1 MTAQQLYDSLDR
13 KQRRDLLLKVGE
25 TREEAQVLS
34 QRDEFREK
42 NVRRRTGQL
51 KSTPSRLCPGSNR
64 SPVRASG
71 LSGRACALALS
82 DLPLPSSLSSQSFP
96 IFRLYLVQL

>member
-51 KSTPSRLCPGSNR
+51 KSTPSRLCP
-64 SPVRASG
+64 AAIAALSG
-71 LSGRACALALS
+71 LAACRVARVRWRFRICRF
-82 DLPLPSSLSSQSFP
+82 LPP
-96 IFRLYLVQL
+96 